1 MKKQLNAAA
10 LLVLSASLAACSSG
24 SGGGGTPTNPT
35 PVVTA
40 DKAKLE
46 ELKKPL
52 IEKALKVG
60 FSAAEADAYAT
71 KNVGLKDEVAEANLK
86 SEIGAKANRDRALYI
101 ADIDGN
107 AVVNQINAYQSSAY
121 QSGTKVNFKEPQKVY
136 STGYYHEASSNTSKN
151 ATVRIDGKNVTQTR
165 VGNELVLI
173 QPYSVVYGSLLSEA
187 SVGNKAIV
195 KPEDKYYFRVN
206 EVAGYA
212 VTDVSLPKEG
222 KAVYSASTTH
232 GMVDPSRAGLQGD
245 HALQVGNFKYT
256 VDFGGK
262 TGYGSMSLNGY
273 LGPNQGGLGAY
284 NNGAYHEVA
293 LQQGTLE
300 KIKID
305 NVETYG
311 VKGSVATS
319 ARFGDDR
326 KNYTSANGNYVVGLF
341 GPNAEELAGRV
352 TINAPSAQVTN
363 GTQTGRKDQVEIGV
377 AGVRGSIQ
385 K

>member
-24 SGGGGTPTNPT
+24 SGGGGTPANPT

-71 KNVGLKDEVAEANLK
+71 KNVGLKDEVVEANLK
-86 SEIGAKANRDRALYI
+86 SEIRAKANRDRALHI

-212 VTDVSLPKEG
+212 VTDASLPKEG

-273 LGPNQGGLGAY
+273 LGPNQGGLGA
-284 NNGAYHEVA
+284 NHLGASHEVA
-293 LQQGTLE
+293 LQQGVLE

-319 ARFGDDR
+319 ARFGE

-352 TINAPSAQVTN
+352 TINAPLAQVTN
-363 GTQTGRKDQVEIGV
+363 GTQTGRNDQVEIGI